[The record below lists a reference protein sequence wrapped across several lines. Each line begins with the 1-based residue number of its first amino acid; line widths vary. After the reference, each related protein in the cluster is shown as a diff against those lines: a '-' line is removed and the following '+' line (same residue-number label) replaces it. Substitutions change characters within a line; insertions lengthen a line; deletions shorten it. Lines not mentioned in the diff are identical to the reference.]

1 MDMDMDMAMDMAK
14 YMDMNTVHGH
24 HYDSRNPIVN
34 KTPALQK
41 HLISCSTTAGLTTF
55 LLLIAQNVI

>member
-41 HLISCSTTAGLTTF
+41 HLI
-55 LLLIAQNVI
+55 